1 MVPCAITY
9 ESATIVAPRAG
20 RGMDIR
26 LVVQAQS
33 GDEEAFATLTDAIVD
48 RFHGVARNILR
59 DPGLAEDAVQGALV
73 RVWRD
78 LPTLR
83 DLGSQRFEA
92 WSYRLLVN
100 ACYAEARRMRRWM
113 PSVLASP
120 VIEPADADAIGPTVD
135 RDQLERGFRRL
146 SVDHRAVVVLH
157 HYLELPLDRIAAVL
171 GVPEGTVRSRLH
183 RAMQG
188 LRAAL
193 EADARPQ
200 PGITAPTEAER

>member
-1 MVPCAITY
+1 MN
-9 ESATIVAPRAG
+9 
-20 RGMDIR
+20 IR

-33 GDEEAFATLTDAIVD
+33 GDEEAFATLTDAIAD
-48 RFHGVARNILR
+48 RFHAVARNILR

-83 DLGSQRFEA
+83 DPERFEA

-100 ACYAEARRMRRWM
+100 ACYGEARRMRRWM
-113 PSVLASP
+113 PSVLANP
-120 VIEPADADAIGPTVD
+120 VVEPVTVDPAGPVAD

-146 SVDHRAVVVLH
+146 SVDHRVVVVLH
-157 HYLELPLDRIAAVL
+157 HYLELPLDRVAEVL
-171 GVPEGTVRSRLH
+171 GLPEGTVRSRLH

-193 EADARPQ
+193 EADARLL
-200 PGITAPTEAER
+200 PGITAPSEVER